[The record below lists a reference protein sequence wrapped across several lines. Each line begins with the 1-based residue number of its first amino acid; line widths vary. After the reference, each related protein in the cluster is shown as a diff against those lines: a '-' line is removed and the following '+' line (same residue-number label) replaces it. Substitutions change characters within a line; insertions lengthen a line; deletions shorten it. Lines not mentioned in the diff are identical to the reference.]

1 MVNVANQTHAG
12 ILNLIAQAVSPR
24 DVETAI
30 DLRAEAVARTL
41 RIVSAQISHL
51 EPARREEA
59 DEQYCRRP
67 RGHSLL
73 PAQATHF
80 QQPTGTLTNDENR
93 TH

>member
-59 DEQYCRRP
+59 DEQYCLRLAGDLETIASYLRRRP
-67 RGHSLL
+67 ISNN
-73 PAQATHF
+73 
-80 QQPTGTLTNDENR
+80 QQEP
-93 TH
+93 

>member
-24 DVETAI
+24 DVETAS

-41 RIVSAQISHL
+41 RIVSAEISHL

-59 DEQYCRRP
+59 ENLRDARKPTSNIVCVWRATSRP
-67 RGHSLL
+67 
-73 PAQATHF
+73 
-80 QQPTGTLTNDENR
+80 
-93 TH
+93 

>member
-24 DVETAI
+24 DVETAS

-59 DEQYCRRP
+59 DEQYCLRLAGDLEVIASYLRRRP
-67 RGHSLL
+67 ISNN
-73 PAQATHF
+73 
-80 QQPTGTLTNDENR
+80 QQEP
-93 TH
+93 